1 MPKNKKSNLIL
12 VADEFGL
19 DTNNEYLPIFPKS
32 SKINRKRFNY
42 NDNKKL
48 QSIPIIGEHM
58 HKSVKEKKH
67 LILIFV
73 IALLELLL

>member
-1 MPKNKKSNLIL
+1 MGLFRALIV
-12 VADEFGL
+12 VAV
-19 DTNNEYLPIFPKS
+19 S
-32 SKINRKRFNY
+32 SFVLSVI

-48 QSIPIIGEHM
+48 QSIPIIGENM

>member
-1 MPKNKKSNLIL
+1 MGLFRALIV
-12 VADEFGL
+12 VAV
-19 DTNNEYLPIFPKS
+19 S
-32 SKINRKRFNY
+32 SFVLSVI

-48 QSIPIIGEHM
+48 QSIPIIGAHM

>member
-1 MPKNKKSNLIL
+1 MGLFRALIV
-12 VADEFGL
+12 VAV
-19 DTNNEYLPIFPKS
+19 S
-32 SKINRKRFNY
+32 SFVLSVI